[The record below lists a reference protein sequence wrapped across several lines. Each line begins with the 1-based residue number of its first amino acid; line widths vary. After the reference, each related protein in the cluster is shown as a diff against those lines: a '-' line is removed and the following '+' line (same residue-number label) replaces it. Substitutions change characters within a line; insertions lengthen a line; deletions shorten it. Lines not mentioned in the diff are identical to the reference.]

1 MEDNIFPIFYTHN
14 TYYEGDGKI
23 HLFNEKTGKC
33 LCGFDIKLF
42 FEVDYKH
49 DFKTLNDYVMQPD
62 PDGCF
67 CKRCKNIFLRK
78 K

>member
-14 TYYEGDGKI
+14 TYYEGGGKI

-49 DFKTLNDYVMQPD
+49 DFKP
-62 PDGCF
+62 
-67 CKRCKNIFLRK
+67 
-78 K
+78 